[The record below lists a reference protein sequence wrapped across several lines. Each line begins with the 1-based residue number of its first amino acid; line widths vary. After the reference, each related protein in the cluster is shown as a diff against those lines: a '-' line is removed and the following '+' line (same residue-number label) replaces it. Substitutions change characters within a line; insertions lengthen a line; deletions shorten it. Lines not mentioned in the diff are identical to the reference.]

1 MATSVYR
8 ITKALRI
15 PLVLDSVLLLI
26 LILLSF
32 SVKGTLPERILL
44 IAFFIPV
51 LYLCMEA
58 VVRRV
63 EIEGDT
69 LRLTKLFRTRELTW
83 SNITDVGVVMMR
95 TKVYAVLTTTKGFH
109 VLSNSYEDFYGLL
122 RHIVDHVEPD
132 RVEKEVLNLL
142 ENPVENRANILSAW
156 AAAVFFCV
164 IILFKLF
171 VN

>member
-8 ITKALRI
+8 ITKALRV

-44 IAFFIPV
+44 IAVFIPV
-51 LYLCMEA
+51 LYLCLEA
-58 VVRRV
+58 GVRRV

-109 VLSNSYEDFYGLL
+109 VLSNSYDGFYGLL

-142 ENPVENRANILSAW
+142 ENPVENRTNILSAW
-156 AAAVFFCV
+156 AAAVFFCI

-171 VN
+171 VD